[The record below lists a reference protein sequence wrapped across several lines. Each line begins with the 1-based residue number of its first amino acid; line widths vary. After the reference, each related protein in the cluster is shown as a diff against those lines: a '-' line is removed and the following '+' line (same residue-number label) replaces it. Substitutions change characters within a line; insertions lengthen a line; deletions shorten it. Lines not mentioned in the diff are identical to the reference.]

1 MYSINHFY
9 SANFGN
15 VSGRIIHLMRHST
28 SKKITRLCYKTS
40 NIIFSVKF
48 VTKVY
53 KVRGLSCVNSVAN
66 RPDVYQ
72 RKKFVRLNTTQIFN
86 TYLMLT
92 EHMFYWKFFMIVQK
106 FSVNPDL
113 SHMLIMRQSAEIN
126 SDNLNI
132 ANAFISRDS

>member
-28 SKKITRLCYKTS
+28 SKKITRLCYNTS

-53 KVRGLSCVNSVAN
+53 KVRGLSCVKSVAN

-113 SHMLIMRQSAEIN
+113 SHIT
-126 SDNLNI
+126 
-132 ANAFISRDS
+132 